1 MGDGG
6 KRLHGAIL
14 IFHPI
19 PSHFLHSI
27 PFPPYSALP
36 PAIGRY
42 WPNIVTPLARSG
54 LVNRFPPL
62 PRIFFPPNISPPFS
76 LPFSF
81 SLSSNIY
88 MVACIYIRLSIYIGT
103 D

>member
-6 KRLHGAIL
+6 KWLHGPIL
-14 IFHPI
+14 ISHPISSHSAHPI
-19 PSHFLHSI
+19 PSS
-27 PFPPYSALP
+27 PYSALP

-42 WPNIVTPLARSG
+42 WHNIVTPLARSG
-54 LVNRFPPL
+54 LVNRFTPL
-62 PRIFFPPNISPPFS
+62 PHYFSPPNISPRS
-76 LPFSF
+76 LSL